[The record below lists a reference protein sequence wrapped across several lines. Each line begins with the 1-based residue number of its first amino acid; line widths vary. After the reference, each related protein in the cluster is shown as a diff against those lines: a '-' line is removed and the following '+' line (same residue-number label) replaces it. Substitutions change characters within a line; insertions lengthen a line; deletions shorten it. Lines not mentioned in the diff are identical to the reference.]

1 MLIRFS
7 VSNVLSF
14 DKLAEFNMLPAP
26 RYTKFDAH
34 KYDISGLKILKIAAL
49 YGSNGAGK
57 SNLVKSLLLLQSIV
71 LREEIPARIKDTRF
85 KFTQHDQSI
94 PQVFAIEFFQNDLP
108 FYYAIEIVGNYIRTE
123 ELYISGLGNIKD
135 QLLFERKTNSKGE
148 CKLKFSDSFEANK
161 ENQLLKNIIEK
172 NLAKPNKSL
181 LKLLS
186 SLNNSFLQKL
196 EFANEWFE
204 DTLRVIRPNSK
215 PVGLAQRID
224 IDQDFKEYAVD
235 IMSSLHIGITNL
247 KTDKKKLNEFF
258 GEDDTYLI
266 DDLIKEVDESPEKMI
281 PKRTRSGE
289 EIIIVKEGE
298 DIFVKQLKL
307 EHEGLNNTKAIF
319 DVSEQSDGTVRL
331 LDFVPAFRDLV
342 TLKKVYVIDEAE
354 RSIHPS
360 LIKELIKKFTSD
372 NQTLGQ
378 LIFSTHESNL
388 LDLDIFR
395 QDEIWFAEKNR
406 SGSTELYSLSDFKEH
421 NTIDIRKGYL
431 NGRYGS
437 VPFLANLHDLNW
449 HNHVS
454 TK

>member
-7 VSNVLSF
+7 VSNVFSF
-14 DKLAEFNMLPAP
+14 DKLVEFNMLPAP
-26 RYTKFDAH
+26 RYTRFDAH
-34 KYDISGLKILKIAAL
+34 KYDIDGLKILKIAAL
-49 YGSNGAGK
+49 YGANGAGK
-57 SNLVKSLLLLQSIV
+57 SNLIKSLLLLQTIV
-71 LREEIPARIKDTRF
+71 LQEEMPARIKDTRF
-85 KFTQHDQSI
+85 KFTQSDQSI
-94 PQVFAIEFFQNDLP
+94 PQIFAIEFSQNDLP
-108 FYYAIEIVGNYIRTE
+108 YYYAIEIVDNYIRTE
-123 ELYISGLGNIKD
+123 ELYISGLGNTKD
-135 QLLFERKTNSKGE
+135 QLLFERKTDNNGE
-148 CKLKFSDSFEANK
+148 CKLKFPATFEADK

-172 NLAKPNKSL
+172 NFAKPNKPL
-181 LKLLS
+181 LKFLP
-186 SLNNSFLQKL
+186 SLNNSFLKEL
-196 EFANEWFE
+196 ELPYKWFE
-204 DTLRVIRPNSK
+204 DTLQIIRPHSK
-215 PVGLAQRID
+215 PAGLAQRID

-247 KTDKKKLNEFF
+247 KTDKKKLKDFF
-258 GEDDTYLI
+258 GEDNNFLT
-266 DDLIKEVDESPEKMI
+266 DDLIRRINKSPGKMI
-281 PKRTRSGE
+281 LARPENEE

-298 DIFVKQLKL
+298 DYFVKQLKL

-331 LDFVPAFRDLV
+331 LDFIPAFRDLV
-342 TLKKVYVIDEAE
+342 TLRKVYVIDEAE

-360 LIKELIKKFTSD
+360 LIKELIKKFTAD

-395 QDEIWFAEKNR
+395 QDEIWFAEKNK
-406 SGSTELYSLSDFKEH
+406 SGSTDLYSLSDFKEH

-437 VPFLANLHDLNW
+437 IPFLANLQDLNW

-454 TK
+454 E